1 MTTIRIERASVA
13 YDGTRAVADVSA
25 EVAAGSWVALI
36 GPNGAGKSSL
46 LRAVAGLVP
55 HAGTIRLDGVPISS
69 LRRRRLARLV
79 AYLPQRPAVPD
90 SMTVADY
97 VLLGRTPYISYFGTE
112 GRRDLEVSTAILNR
126 LELSPLSD
134 RSLGSLSG
142 GELQRALLGRALA
155 QEAPVLLLDE
165 PTTALDIGHQQQVL
179 ELLDE
184 LRTER
189 RLTVLS
195 AMHDLTLAGQFAD
208 RLVLLGGGR
217 VVADGPPEEV
227 LTPNLI
233 GRHYGADVRV
243 VQDDWG
249 LLVAP
254 ARPSRSPKQRSLGA
268 TATSTLPPKARSVR
282 PPRRRIDS

>member
-1 MTTIRIERASVA
+1 MTAIRVERASVA
-13 YDGTRAVADVSA
+13 YDGTRAVAEVSA
-25 EVAAGSWVALI
+25 EVAAGSWVAVI

-55 HAGTIRLDGVPISS
+55 HGGTIRLDGVPIAT

-79 AYLPQRPAVPD
+79 AYLPQRPAVPA

-97 VLLGRTPYISYFGTE
+97 VLLGRTPYVSYFGTE
-112 GRRDLEVSTAILNR
+112 GPRDLEVTTDVLDR
-126 LELSPLSD
+126 LELTPLSD

-165 PTTALDIGHQQQVL
+165 PTTALDVGHQQQVL
-179 ELLDE
+179 ELVDE
-184 LRTER
+184 LRAER

-208 RLVLLGGGR
+208 RLLLLGGGK

-227 LTPNLI
+227 LTRDLI

-243 VQDDWG
+243 VHDDGG
-249 LLVAP
+249 LMVAP
-254 ARPSRSPKQRSLGA
+254 ARPSRPGSRGPLER
-268 TATSTLPPKARSVR
+268 R
-282 PPRRRIDS
+282 P